1 MLSLCIRKH
10 DAVQSGQPVLCGHIF
25 LKIAEKMSFRN
36 IMRWASSE
44 NAKNG
49 FPKISFSRILKL
61 RRIYKDRHT
70 GRNFIKFE
78 KMCDEV
84 AHCETLATLKET
96 PATPKETPTTS
107 MQTQETPLMLVVI
120 LLPLHVFPKS
130 NKSSTCDNSNQKHQS
145 IIQCHIFMTLSE
157 DFKS

>member
-96 PATPKETPTTS
+96 PATPKTPTTS
-107 MQTQETPLMLVVI
+107 MQTQETPLMLE
-120 LLPLHVFPKS
+120 LLSCYLFMFS
-130 NKSSTCDNSNQKHQS
+130 LNQTKVLLVTTRIRNTRALFS
-145 IIQCHIFMTLSE
+145 ATYS
-157 DFKS
+157 

>member
-96 PATPKETPTTS
+96 PATPKTPTTS
-107 MQTQETPLMLVVI
+107 MQTQETPLMLE
-120 LLPLHVFPKS
+120 LLSCYLFMFS
-130 NKSSTCDNSNQKHQS
+130 LNQTKVLLVTTRIKNTRALFS
-145 IIQCHIFMTLSE
+145 ATYS
-157 DFKS
+157 